1 MSCVRGKLY
10 VLLITILGV
19 YSLLL
24 CAQDAVKKPFTVA
37 DEIGLTLFVSPQ
49 GGEPQLSFS
58 PDGTY
63 FAVWSERGRLDL
75 NRVEDSL
82 RIYRSE
88 EIQRFVENRKAS
100 QPSPVWVVRRSTSK
114 ERTII
119 NKWRWLADSSG
130 IAFLER
136 SANGE
141 LQLALASLREKKV
154 EILTSTPEGIASF
167 DVLDRNHYVY

>member
-24 CAQDAVKKPFTVA
+24 HAQRAVKKPFTVA

-58 PDGTY
+58 PDGAY
-63 FAVWSERGRLDL
+63 FAVWSERGRMDLD
-75 NRVEDSL
+75 RVEDSL

-88 EIQRFVENRKAS
+88 EIQRFLENQQAPE
-100 QPSPVWVVRRSTSK
+100 PSPVWVVRRSTSK
-114 ERTII
+114 EGTII

-136 SANGE
+136 SADGE
-141 LQLALASLREKKV
+141 LQLALANLRQRKI
-154 EILTSTPEGIASF
+154 EILTSVPEG
-167 DVLDRNHYVY
+167 VGV